1 MRIRPPLPSNKCQR
15 FGHVAAACKGNK
27 GSGKYLGNRY
37 FIQSQTEA
45 IKCCNCGKN
54 HMSSFR
60 GCEHHI
66 RAVEVYWKMS
76 YADALKKV
84 RGLGESIR
92 SVVSSSS
99 SSLPM
104 VKEVARQIIVKQSF
118 LAFMTDKPNQSSK
131 WW

>member
-1 MRIRPPLPSNKCQR
+1 MFRKPLLYTKSDRGNQAVTVARTICLPS
-15 FGHVAAACKGNK
+15 
-27 GSGKYLGNRY
+27 
-37 FIQSQTEA
+37 
-45 IKCCNCGKN
+45 
-54 HMSSFR
+54 
-60 GCEHHI
+60 EHHI
-66 RAVEVYWKMS
+66 RAVEVYRKMS

-92 SVVSSSS
+92 SVVSSAS

-118 LAFMTDKPNQSSK
+118 LAFMTDKPNQSSM